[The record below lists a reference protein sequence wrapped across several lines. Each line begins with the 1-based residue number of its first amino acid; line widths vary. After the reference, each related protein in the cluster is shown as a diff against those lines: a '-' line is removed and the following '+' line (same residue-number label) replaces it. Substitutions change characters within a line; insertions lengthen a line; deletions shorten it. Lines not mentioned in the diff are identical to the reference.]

1 MTRLRH
7 TMHRFVPLATG
18 GVVFLLLTAIAHAQ
32 SSQDTFYN
40 PLDPHFSSV
49 QGFIAGALLVMVKVA
64 LPFITLAFVYSGY
77 LFISAQ
83 GKIDQLTKAKTNFLY
98 TVVGALLILGA
109 WELANLLG
117 GTVSQITGPTN

>member
-1 MTRLRH
+1 MSRIYNTI
-7 TMHRFVPLATG
+7 HRFVPAGTSVL
-18 GVVFLLLTAIAHAQ
+18 VLLLTTVVVHAQ
-32 SSQDTFYN
+32 SQDTFYN
-40 PLDPHFSSV
+40 PLDSHFSSV

>member
-1 MTRLRH
+1 MSRIYNTI
-7 TMHRFVPLATG
+7 HRFVPAGTSVLI
-18 GVVFLLLTAIAHAQ
+18 LLLTTVVVHAQ
-32 SSQDTFYN
+32 SQDTFYN